1 MCNSIKPEAYFGLVR
16 SISIRFNGRGVETED
31 LYQIGCV
38 GLLKAINLFDE
49 SKNVK
54 FTTFAF
60 NYIVGE
66 IKMFLRND
74 NSIKISRKLKDNYA
88 KCTKTATEFYQKRG
102 RSPSVEELSYITNI
116 DKYDVIECFEANSK
130 TISLYEETEN
140 NNYLIDY
147 LKSEQTDASN
157 EELNFEDLIS
167 VLDEKSKLVLRYRIL
182 YDKTQKEISELMNL
196 SQVQI
201 SRIEKSAKL
210 KLKQMLLSK
219 II

>member
-1 MCNSIKPEAYFGLVR
+1 MCNSIKPEVYFGLVR
-16 SISIRFNGRGVETED
+16 LISIRFNGRGVETED

-74 NSIKISRKLKDNYA
+74 NIVKISRKIKDNYN
-88 KCTKTATEFYQKRG
+88 KCSKAYNEFYEKKG
-102 RSPSVEELSYITNI
+102 RSPTVEEISIVTGI
-116 DKYDVIECFEANSK
+116 DKFDVVECYEANL
-130 TISLYEETEN
+130 TTLSLYEKTDN
-140 NNYLIDY
+140 DNYLLDY
-147 LKSEQTDASN
+147 LKCEQSDVSQ
-157 EELNFEDLIS
+157 EEFRFEDLIS
-167 VLDEKSKLVLRYRIL
+167 ILDEKSKLVLRYRIL
-182 YDKTQKEISELMNL
+182 YDKTQKEISEILSL

-201 SRIEKSAKL
+201 SRIEKSAKAR
-210 KLKQMLLSK
+210 LKQLLSANK
-219 II
+219 F